1 MTPEQVI
8 ATLKEREAD
17 LRALGVV
24 HAALFGSV
32 ARGQQR
38 PESDID
44 ILVDLDPKIVHTI
57 IDYVGVKEYIA
68 DLFDEPVDV
77 VSREGLKP
85 VLRPRADTDA
95 IHAF

>member
-24 HAALFGSV
+24 YAALFGSV

>member
-32 ARGQQR
+32 ARSEQR
-38 PESDID
+38 PDSDID
-44 ILVDLDPKIVHTI
+44 ILVDLDPKTAHTI
-57 IDYVGVKEYIA
+57 VEYVGTEEFIA
-68 DLFDEPVDV
+68 DLFDEAVDV

-85 VLRPRADTDA
+85 VLRPRADADA

>member
-8 ATLKEREAD
+8 ATLKGREAE

-77 VSREGLKP
+77 VNQEGLKP
-85 VLRPRADTDA
+85 VLRPRVDTDA